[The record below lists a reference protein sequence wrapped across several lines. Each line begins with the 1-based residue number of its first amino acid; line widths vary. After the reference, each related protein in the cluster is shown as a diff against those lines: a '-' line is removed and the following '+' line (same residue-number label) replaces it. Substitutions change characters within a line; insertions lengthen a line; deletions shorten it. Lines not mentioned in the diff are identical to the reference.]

1 MSSSV
6 IQSPFRQD
14 CLRGKVALVT
24 GGGSGIGFQIARQ
37 LGLHGASVVIMGRRE
52 KFLSEAVDQL
62 RADGVAA
69 SFFTGDVRSR
79 ESAEA
84 SVAFTVKTYGR
95 MDTLVN
101 GAAGNFLANAHE
113 LKLKGFKTV
122 MEIDTVGVFNM
133 SSAAFPA
140 LRESGAGAIINIT
153 MTLHYGA
160 TWFQAHASAAK
171 AAIDSLTRHVSLAME
186 WGSYGIRVN
195 GIAPGPIAD
204 TPGMAK
210 LSVGLGRDDANKH
223 IPLGRMGTTFD
234 IGMGAVFLVSSAAS
248 YVSGDTLVVD
258 GAEWMYKEPL
268 LKPEAVSRMSRAV
281 EQRSRAMGPTSK
293 L

>member
-1 MSSSV
+1 
-6 IQSPFRQD
+6 
-14 CLRGKVALVT
+14 
-24 GGGSGIGFQIARQ
+24 
-37 LGLHGASVVIMGRRE
+37 MGRRE
-52 KFLSEAVDQL
+52 KFLSQAVDQL
-62 RADGVAA
+62 RADGVTA
-69 SFFTGDVRSR
+69 SFIAGDVRSR

-84 SVAFTVKTYGR
+84 AVAFTVKTYGR
-95 MDTLVN
+95 MDILVN

-140 LRESGAGAIINIT
+140 LKESGAGAIINIS

-171 AAIDSLTRHVSLAME
+171 AAIDSLTRTLALE
-186 WGSYGIRVN
+186 WGSHGIRVN

-210 LSVGLGRDDANKH
+210 LSPGLGGDANAK

-234 IGMGAVFLVSSAAS
+234 IGMGAVFLLSSAAA

-258 GAEWMYKEPL
+258 GAEWLYKEPL
-268 LKPEAVSRMSRAV
+268 LAPEAVSRMSRAV
-281 EQRSRAMGPTSK
+281 EKRSRAMGPSSR